1 MSSQTNNLTD
11 VDHAPSSGLS
21 SGLPSGAEAKA
32 YLGISNSLGGR
43 FWSLRE
49 ADERAVLGLA
59 QQTELPEIVARVLAA
74 RGVSMETAAAFL
86 NPTLRELLPD
96 PSTFKDMDKAAARIV
111 RAFEAGETIAIFGD
125 YDVDGATS
133 SALLARFFE
142 TIGGKVRVYIPDRI
156 KEGYGPNE
164 AALKLLAEEG
174 AGLAITVDC
183 GITSFEPLA
192 AAATFGLDMIIV
204 DHHKAEAKLPEAV
217 AVVNPNRLDEAGGF
231 GHLAAV
237 GVAYLLVIAVNR
249 ALRKAGWYGGA
260 RPEPDLLQW
269 LDLVALGTVCDMV
282 PLSGLNRAFVAQ
294 GLKVMAR
301 RGNPGLVALC
311 DVAGMNEAPGVYH
324 AGYILG
330 PRVNAGGRVGH
341 SSHGSRL
348 LATNDVEEAA
358 AIAERLEF
366 FNDERRQIE
375 AAVLVDALEMLEA
388 GGGAHKALV
397 MVAGEGWHPGVVGI
411 VASRL
416 KEKTNCPACVFAIE
430 DGIAKGSAR
439 SVTGVD
445 LGAAVIAARQNGL
458 LISGG
463 GHAMAA
469 GLSVEVAKLDAL
481 EAFLNDHIL
490 AQMAAADLSLQTRFD
505 GALDPRGATPELM
518 AALEQAGPFGMANS
532 EPRFVVPHAQII
544 QAAVVG
550 KDHVRCFLTS
560 QGRGGGRLKAIAF
573 RCLETPLGK
582 ALLNTRGLPL
592 HVAGRLRADN
602 WQGREGVQFMID
614 DAAVP
619 QI

>member
-1 MSSQTNNLTD
+1 MSSPANNPAP
-11 VDHAPSSGLS
+11 VDNAPSTSG
-21 SGLPSGAEAKA
+21 EASA
-32 YLGISNSLGGR
+32 YLGISRSLGGR

-49 ADERAVLGLA
+49 ADERLVLGLA
-59 QQTELPEIVARVLAA
+59 QQAELPEIVARVLAA
-74 RGVSMETAAAFL
+74 RGVSMETAEAFL

-96 PSTFKDMDKAAARIV
+96 PSTLKDMDRAAARILS
-111 RAFEAGETIAIFGD
+111 ALESGETIAIFGD

-142 TIGGKVRVYIPDRI
+142 TIGGKARVYIPDRI
-156 KEGYGPNE
+156 KEGYGPN
-164 AALKLLAEEG
+164 ADALKLLADEG

-192 AAATFGLDMIIV
+192 AAAKFGLDMIVV
-204 DHHKAEAKLPEAV
+204 DHHKAEPQLPEAV
-217 AVVNPNRLDEAGGF
+217 AVVNPNRLDEAGGL

-237 GVAYLLVIAVNR
+237 GVAYLLVVAVNR
-249 ALRKAGWYGGA
+249 ALREAGWYGDD
-260 RPEPDLLQW
+260 RPEPDLMQW

-282 PLSGLNRAFVAQ
+282 PLSGLNRAYVAG
-294 GLKVMAR
+294 GLKIMTR
-301 RGNPGLVALC
+301 RGNPGLTALC
-311 DVAGMNEAPGVYH
+311 DVARMNEPPGVYH

-341 SSHGSRL
+341 SGHGSRL
-348 LATNDVEEAA
+348 LATDDLEEAR

-375 AAVLVDALEMLEA
+375 AAVFDQALKMYESDGA
-388 GGGAHKALV
+388 AHKALV

-416 KEKTNCPACVFAIE
+416 KEKTNRPACVFAIE
-430 DGIAKGSAR
+430 DGVARGSAR
-439 SVTGVD
+439 SITGVD

-463 GHAMAA
+463 GHPMAA
-469 GLSVEVAKLDAL
+469 GLSAQVEKLDEL
-481 EAFLNDHIL
+481 KAFLGEHISL
-490 AQMAAADLSLQTRFD
+490 QMAAADLSLRTRFD

-518 AALEQAGPFGMANS
+518 AALEQAGPFGVSNS
-532 EPRFVVPHAQII
+532 EPRFVVPHAQIV

-573 RCLETPLGK
+573 RCLETPLGN

-602 WQGREGVQFMID
+602 WRGREGVQFMID

-619 QI
+619 EV

>member
-1 MSSQTNNLTD
+1 MSSPANNLTD
-11 VDHAPSSGLS
+11 VDNAQSSAV
-21 SGLPSGAEAKA
+21 AEANA
-32 YLGISNSLGGR
+32 YLGISRSLGGR
-43 FWSLRE
+43 FWTLRE
-49 ADERAVLGLA
+49 ADERTVLGLA

-111 RAFEAGETIAIFGD
+111 GAFEAGETIAIFGD

-164 AALKLLAEEG
+164 AALRLLAEEG

-237 GVAYLLVIAVNR
+237 GVTYLLVIAVNR
-249 ALRKAGWYGGA
+249 ALRKAGWYGDA
-260 RPEPDLLQW
+260 HPEPDLLQW

-301 RGNPGLVALC
+301 RGNPGLVALS
-311 DVAGMNEAPGVYH
+311 DVAGINEAPGVYH

-341 SSHGSRL
+341 SAHGSRL

-375 AAVLVDALEMLEA
+375 ADVLVDALEMLEA

-416 KEKTNCPACVFAIE
+416 KEKTNRPACVFAIE

-458 LISGG
+458 LMSGG

-469 GLSVEVAKLDAL
+469 GLSVEVEKLNAL
-481 EAFLNDHIL
+481 EAFLNDHISV
-490 AQMAAADLSLQTRFD
+490 QMAAADLSLQTRFD

-532 EPRFVVPHAQII
+532 EPRFVVPHAQIV